1 MTGAGPIIVGIT
13 IILWV
18 LATIEVNSQP
28 LINFIGQLI
37 EPIFKPMGV
46 DWRVGVALILS
57 FAAREV
63 FVSALAVVFKLSEA
77 SLFDLSNL
85 SNLTFSSTGEPI
97 FTTGSIIGLIL
108 FFMVAMQC
116 GATLAVLKK
125 EMQGF
130 KVPLIL
136 LILYILI
143 AYVLAIIANS
153 IF

>member
-1 MTGAGPIIVGIT
+1 
-13 IILWV
+13 
-18 LATIEVNSQP
+18 
-28 LINFIGQLI
+28 
-37 EPIFKPMGV
+37 MGV

-63 FVSALAVVFKLSEA
+63 FVSALAVVFQLSEA

-130 KVPLIL
+130 KVPFIL
-136 LILYILI
+136 LVLYILI
-143 AYVLAIIANS
+143 AYVLAIIANF

>member
-1 MTGAGPIIVGIT
+1 
-13 IILWV
+13 
-18 LATIEVNSQP
+18 
-28 LINFIGQLI
+28 
-37 EPIFKPMGV
+37 
-46 DWRVGVALILS
+46 
-57 FAAREV
+57 
-63 FVSALAVVFKLSEA
+63 
-77 SLFDLSNL
+77 
-85 SNLTFSSTGEPI
+85 
-97 FTTGSIIGLIL
+97 
-108 FFMVAMQC
+108 MVAMQC